1 MMFFVWRSFY
11 GMRINTSPETAEAS
25 ARAEVASS

>member
-11 GMRINTSPETAEAS
+11 GMRISASPESETAEAP
-25 ARAEVASS
+25 APAPTL